1 MNRPRL
7 AACLSAALI
16 AVTGPLAPAPAAAQ
30 LAVFDPQNYA
40 QNLLSAARALQQV
53 NNQLTALQ
61 NQAQML
67 QNQAR
72 QLKSLDYSSLGEIS
86 AALTKI
92 DQLMAKADGLAFK
105 VATTK
110 AKVDKLFPNS
120 IEGLTSTSQIADLA
134 KDQAQAAMAAY
145 RQALE
150 VQSQVVENVQGDAA
164 LINDLIGQSQNAA
177 GSLQA
182 QQAANQLQALAI
194 KQDQQLQTLIAAQN
208 RADALER
215 ARQVQVLEAGKVAAR
230 RFVGDGR
237 AYTPN

>member
-1 MNRPRL
+1 MTGPRL
-7 AACLSAALI
+7 ATCLSAALI
-16 AVTGPLAPAPAAAQ
+16 AGTWPPAPAPAAAQ

-72 QLKSLDYSSLGEIS
+72 QLKSLDYSSLSQIS
-86 AALTKI
+86 SALTKI
-92 DQLMAKADGLAFK
+92 DQLMAKAEGVAFS
-105 VATTK
+105 VSSTQATL
-110 AKVDKLFPNS
+110 DKLFPAS
-120 IEGLTSTSQIADLA
+120 LDGSASTGQLVALA
-134 KDQAQAAMAAY
+134 KDQAKAAMSAY
-145 RQALE
+145 RQALQ

-164 LINDLIGQSQNAA
+164 LINQLVGQSQGAT
-177 GSLQA
+177 GGLQA

-194 KQDQQLQTLIAAQN
+194 KQDQQLQTLIAAQG

-215 ARQVQVLEAGKVAAR
+215 ARQAQVLEAGKLAAR
-230 RFVGDGR
+230 RFIGDGQ